1 MTEEPPDRSE
11 ADELKDL
18 DERLK
23 AIEARTRKSV
33 DSGAEVGANKGFQV
47 LGELLGGIFGGLGL
61 GYLVD
66 RFAHTLPW
74 GMIAGTILGMVAA
87 IYAIIKT
94 SQDRQP

>member
-23 AIEARTRKSV
+23 AIEARTRKPV

-87 IYAIIKT
+87 IYAIVKT

>member
-66 RFAHTLPW
+66 RFATPCR
-74 GMIAGTILGMVAA
+74 GA
-87 IYAIIKT
+87 
-94 SQDRQP
+94 